1 MYWRIL
7 KVSYRNY
14 ITLLSGL
21 FMISFFG
28 ILAIK
33 SQTPSTNKNL
43 IQSSS
48 YNLPNQAFQKID
60 TACQTSKNIVSS
72 SSLSRKSNLD
82 LPSSL
87 SCSNLTNANNIIES
101 LSIQKQSLV
110 LENWQNTLASQV
122 PQLAPWPNIH
132 SQAKLAKVPVMMYHD
147 ILAKKEVF
155 FDVTPQELEKHFQLI
170 KEKGLTPISLD
181 WLISHLRTG
190 IPLPEKP
197 ILLTFDD
204 GYGGHYQYVYPLLKK
219 YGYPAVFSIYINKMD
234 GKTKRSSI
242 TWEQLKEMAEDP
254 LVTITSHSVTHPK
267 DLRTLSDDELSKEII
282 ESKQILEKELGK
294 PIIYFTYPEGKHDA
308 RVKQW
313 IAAAGYRAALAMNDN
328 DEHFAGDSPDLL
340 SIGRF
345 GQSGLSNVI
354 LHAWGGYPLSQI
366 NTDFNFDTPIYKRE
380 FTVDQTTV
388 ILIIGGVPK
397 TIHAD
402 SRYQVPEIIQKTDAI
417 AAVDGGFFSLKY
429 LDSNIMIGPVMSQGE
444 EFIQGYEGETPK
456 LKDRPLILITPKS
469 VQFVPFDPNRH
480 NTLTEIAAE
489 AGEVVT
495 DTFVAAA
502 WLVKNGQPQKAE
514 SFKSL
519 FDFDAM
525 RHRAFWGINQSGQ
538 PVIGVSKNPVDSV
551 SLGKILAHLGLRDAV
566 MLDSGAS
573 TSLAYQGESLVG
585 YTPRPVP
592 HVVALF
598 PPPSPIPL
606 PVSHVGLP
614 CVLLEDSC
622 R

>member
-21 FMISFFG
+21 FLISFFG

-33 SQTPSTNKNL
+33 SQTSSTNKNL
-43 IQSSS
+43 IRSSS
-48 YNLPNQAFQKID
+48 YNLPNQAFQKIE
-60 TACQTSKNIVSS
+60 TTCPPSKNIVSY
-72 SSLSRKSNLD
+72 SSLSRKTNLD
-82 LPSSL
+82 SPSSL
-87 SCSNLTNANNIIES
+87 SCSNLTNSNNIIES

-122 PQLAPWPNIH
+122 PQLAPWPNIQA
-132 SQAKLAKVPVMMYHD
+132 QAKLAKVPVMMYHD
-147 ILAKKEVF
+147 ILSKKEVF

-170 KEKGLTPISLD
+170 KENGLTPISLD

-219 YGYPAVFSIYINKMD
+219 YGYPAVFSIYIKKMD

-242 TWEQLKEMAEDP
+242 TWEQLKEMADDP

-328 DEHFAGDSPDLL
+328 DEHFAGESPDLL

-345 GQSGLSNVI
+345 GQSSLSNVI
-354 LHAWGGYPLSQI
+354 LHAWGGYPLPQI
-366 NTDFNFDTPIYKRE
+366 NAEFNFGTPIYKRE

-388 ILIIGGVPK
+388 ILITGGVPK

-402 SRYQVPEIIQKTDAI
+402 SRYQVPEIIQKTGAI

-429 LDSNIMIGPVMSQGE
+429 LDSNTMIGPVMSQNGG
-444 EFIQGYEGETPK
+444 FIQGYEGETPK
-456 LKDRPLILITPKS
+456 LKGRPLILITPQW
-469 VQFVPFDPNRH
+469 VRFVSFDPNRH
-480 NTLTEIAAE
+480 NTLTGIAAE

-495 DTFVAAA
+495 DVFVAAA
-502 WLVKNGQPQKAE
+502 WLVKDGQPQNAA
-514 SFKSL
+514 SFGSL
-519 FDFDAM
+519 FDFDAI

-538 PVIGVSKNPVDSV
+538 PVIGVSKDAVDSV

-573 TSLAYQGESLVG
+573 TSLAYQGQSLVG

-598 PPPSPIPL
+598 PPSSPIPL

>member
-132 SQAKLAKVPVMMYHD
+132 REAKLAKVPVMMYHD

-366 NTDFNFDTPIYKRE
+366 NTGFNFDTPIYKRE

-429 LDSNIMIGPVMSQGE
+429 LDSNIMIGPVMSQGG
-444 EFIQGYEGETPK
+444 EFIQGYEGEIHK
-456 LKDRPLILITPKS
+456 LKGRPLILITPKS

-480 NTLTEIAAE
+480 NTLTGIAAE